1 MTNHLGQQTAHRPAG
16 ESSLSLFL
24 GLYLLILAFFI
35 LLVSLST
42 IEERKA
48 RAVMDSLSATFAG
61 TQRPAGN
68 TGGTSEGNQLISI
81 EREIAGAFA
90 ALVRVVEVEVVKPGR
105 LMRVGLPL
113 AVVFDTG
120 ATAPRASLHPMFD
133 RVVATLS
140 TQPGGARVNVEF
152 TIQRG
157 TAAEE
162 RLLAS
167 TRADALARE
176 MIARGAPPARLSIA
190 LARDGAARVWMT
202 FRIDHDRPPGAQG
215 DWF

>member
-1 MTNHLGQQTAHRPAG
+1 MANLFGHQPPRRSAG
-16 ESSLSLFL
+16 ESSLTLFL

-61 TQRPAGN
+61 TQRPAGL
-68 TGGTSEGNQLISI
+68 TGGISEDNQLLAA
-81 EREIAGAFA
+81 ERAIAGAFSS
-90 ALVRVVEVEVVKPGR
+90 LVRIVAVDIVKPGQ

-113 AVVFDTG
+113 AVVFEPG
-120 ATAPRASLHPMFD
+120 SLAPRPSLYSVFD
-133 RVVATLS
+133 RVVAALS
-140 TQPGGARVNVEF
+140 SPPAGLRVEVEF
-152 TIQRG
+152 IMDRG
-157 TAAEE
+157 TTIAA

-167 TRADALARE
+167 ARVDALVRE

-190 LARDGAARVWMT
+190 LAHEASARIWMT
-202 FRIDHDRPPGAQG
+202 FRIHDDRPAGADG
-215 DWF
+215 ERF